1 MFGKPK
7 LKELSPLEVR
17 DGLAAG
23 RYLLVDVREAAEHA
37 AERIK
42 GAHLFPLSSFDPHAL
57 PDADDK
63 AIVFQCGSGKRSAM
77 AVEHCRKA
85 GLKHDAHMTGGIGAW
100 KGQGLPTVRG

>member
-37 AERIK
+37 AERIQ
-42 GAHLFPLSSFDPHAL
+42 GAQLVPLSTFDPAAL
-57 PDADDK
+57 PEHGDK

-77 AVEHCRKA
+77 AVERCRKA
-85 GLKHDAHMTGGIGAW
+85 GLNHDAHLTGGIGAW
-100 KGQGLPTVRG
+100 KGQGLPTLRG